1 MPRFVT
7 VKFKDTDTRT
17 YTYEWDGDTLF
28 PGDRVKVPDNRSDG
42 WKRVTVVEDGVAT
55 PPFPCKPIIGR
66 VEDVPPTDE
75 PTELDILDSADLDRR
90 DDDPVVQF

>member
-1 MPRFVT
+1 MPRYVT

-17 YTYEWDGDTLF
+17 YTYQWDGDTLF

-55 PPFPCKPIIGR
+55 PPFACKAILGR
-66 VEDVPPTDE
+66 VEDVPEE
-75 PTELDILDSADLDRR
+75 PQADVAATNSSDDLDTSL
-90 DDDPVVQF
+90 PF